1 MALMLAFNFTVQ
13 VVAAFVVF
21 VLGYLALFGSLLVC
35 LAVAIGLYKSVKRV
49 LAFMA
54 RSSSADN
61 SIPSDAETLVHRE
74 KSFVIPTWKQRL
86 VEAAVGGVKN

>member
-1 MALMLAFNFTVQ
+1 MALMLTFNFTLQ

-21 VLGYLALFGSLLVC
+21 VFGYLALFGSLLVC
-35 LAVAIGLYKSVKRV
+35 VAVATGLYKSAERV
-49 LAFMA
+49 LAYLA
-54 RSSSADN
+54 RSASADN